1 MQSGDG
7 GDGGAGGGVPRRSS
21 SGRMMTG
28 CRVPFET
35 ATWIVTYSRTVA
47 ARWAYVMVTPF
58 LVSV

>member
-1 MQSGDG
+1 
-7 GDGGAGGGVPRRSS
+7 
-21 SGRMMTG
+21 MMTG